1 MKNIKNRVLSC
12 ILATVFAAGIFV
24 IPNSFSKSADI
35 AASAADTAQTE
46 QKQLSISG
54 IDELKIIDM
63 GPPKSKSIEK
73 NYSSIT
79 IEWETVQNADRYLIY
94 VKEQNE
100 SDYKLDCVTSK
111 TKRKVSGLTPNTV
124 YNIKVTPIKVT
135 EESKSK
141 SKLIPEAKGRSTV
154 FKVNTKKYSD
164 SVQNISYSVSDMTR
178 PEYEY
183 SYGRTE
189 VSGTSKTNITI
200 TWDKVSSADSYSIFF
215 EDEGLPYEVPAQYSE
230 NNGKISAVVSYYS
243 GEIFKCTVY
252 PCKYI
257 NGQFYNGKGKR
268 FKITTPAP
276 KLTYVDLSDHD
287 LISCGNNTY
296 YDDDGY
302 SLATIEIFTALALS
316 NYGYSLHFI
325 PKSSTSDYQVYNAY
339 YNSIKAGTVIFDGR
353 SSKVKVILQNTDK
366 NVF

>member
-12 ILATVFAAGIFV
+12 ILATVFAAGMFV

-94 VKEQNE
+94 IKEQNE

-111 TKRKVSGLTPNTV
+111 TNRKISGLTPNTV
-124 YNIKVTPIKVT
+124 YNIKVTPVKVT

-178 PEYEY
+178 PKYEKKD
-183 SYGRTE
+183 GRTKITE
-189 VSGTSKTNITI
+189 SRANITI
-200 TWDKVSSADSYSIFF
+200 TWDKVSGADTYQVVFQ
-215 EDEGLPYEVPAQYSE
+215 EGYSE
-230 NNGKISAVVSYYS
+230 CIQLTDFSEKNGKITAVIPSPC
-243 GEIFKCTVY
+243 GKKIKCTIY
-252 PCKYI
+252 PCLYL
-257 NGQFYNGKGKR
+257 NGEFYRGKGKA
-268 FKITTPAP
+268 FNISIDAP
-276 KLTYVDLSDHD
+276 KLTCVDLSNHGFV
-287 LISCGNNTY
+287 SCGNNTY
-296 YDDDGY
+296 YDNSGH
-302 SLATIEIFTALALS
+302 SLATVQIFTALAMDS
-316 NYGYSLHFI
+316 YGYSFTFI
-325 PKSSTSDYQVYNAY
+325 PEESTNNYQVYDAY
-339 YNSIKAGTVIFDGR
+339 YNSTKAGKLIFDGR
-353 SSKVKVILQNTDK
+353 SSKVKVILQNANK